1 MKTKVEVEE
10 EGDIPLS
17 TGSLSLKQLNLILN
31 LLPMELS
38 FVDHNNIVKYYNEGN
53 GEEKIFKRTPSAI
66 GRDVILCHPPKVHET
81 VQNDFRTIKVK
92 TKRER
97 RNVV

>member
-1 MKTKVEVEE
+1 MKAKAEVEE

-38 FVDHNNIVKYYNEGN
+38 FVDHNNIVKYYNRR
-53 GEEKIFKRTPSAI
+53 KWR
-66 GRDVILCHPPKVHET
+66 
-81 VQNDFRTIKVK
+81 
-92 TKRER
+92 RE
-97 RNVV
+97 NL